1 MFTNEQKFDESLTV
15 VMDETAEY
23 EDIHLIITD
32 EEVFLRQWDD
42 DCDRYEIIVMTHKMF
57 FELQEALKKPDG
69 IYYVQ
74 LIDNRKKE

>member
-42 DCDRYEIIVMTHKMF
+42 DCDRYEIIAMTHKMF